1 MLNTPDKVQSLM
13 DDMACGG
20 DARPRIAI
28 MPRSLRCSSS
38 SSRAQPSSSPGTT
51 ATSAGSSKSS
61 PTATTAQEARKYF
74 AYDNVRDGILKLT
87 EDMFGVDIRPW
98 NTPKWDKLVEAYEMY
113 DHGKLI
119 GRFYFD
125 SHPRP
130 GKV

>member
-1 MLNTPDKVQSLM
+1 M
-13 DDMACGG
+13 
-20 DARPRIAI
+20 
-28 MPRSLRCSSS
+28 
-38 SSRAQPSSSPGTT
+38 
-51 ATSAGSSKSS
+51 
-61 PTATTAQEARKYF
+61 ATTAQEARKYF

-98 NTPKWDKLVEAYEMY
+98 KTPKWDKLVEAYEMY

-130 GKV
+130 GKYEHANAVPLRAGVNGPDPGRRAGHERARRQAA